1 MNTQKFS
8 RCMTGPDHAEPVS
21 SRVGCAALVLLSGL
35 ALASSGCS
43 QAQAAES
50 QDQQISSNAS
60 SLALANNAH
69 YAGAIAGLYYER
81 TIWKAD
87 ASGNALLPSPNDDAV
102 MLASD
107 GSLSGFNG
115 TQNAAAFPLFPTN
128 SAGTLGSWRAVGNG
142 KIEIK
147 FFRMLTAPQGW
158 IGNPSTAPDQYFS
171 DGSPLLPT
179 QFFGYVTGHVDGTL
193 QGGVITGTVHLD
205 TYSNIAIFCDKL
217 DGVLGNATP
226 AVPCK
231 IRSVDGNVTMTAFD
245 PAKGPPASV
254 FVIPSPL

>member
-8 RCMTGPDHAEPVS
+8 KSMTGPDCVEPSS
-21 SRVGCAALVLLSGL
+21 SRVGWAAFVALSGL
-35 ALASSGCS
+35 VVASAGCS

-50 QDQQISSNAS
+50 QDQQLSATSPSTLAS
-60 SLALANNAH
+60 DVH
-69 YAGAIAGLYYER
+69 HIGAIAGIYYER
-81 TIWKAD
+81 TIWNKD
-87 ASGNALLPSPNDDAV
+87 ASGNDVLPSPNDDAV
-102 MLASD
+102 MLGSD
-107 GSLSGFNG
+107 GSLNGFNG
-115 TQNAAAFPLFPTN
+115 TQNAVAFPLFPTN

-158 IGNPSTAPDQYFS
+158 IGNPSTPTSEYFS

-179 QFFGYVTGHVDGTL
+179 QFFGYVAGHVDGTL
-193 QGGVITGTVHLD
+193 QGGVITGTVHID
-205 TYSNIAIFCDKL
+205 TFSNIAIFCDKL
-217 DGVLGNATP
+217 DGVLGNASP

-231 IRSVDGNVTMTAFD
+231 VRSADGNLTMTAFD

-254 FVIPSPL
+254 FAVPSPL